1 MYQNWRE
8 MDSRAAIT
16 SSNCYPPVFGTATFW
31 DTRSLEVYPT
41 RSSVSPY
48 APITHQYPTYEHQY
62 LSQNDP
68 WSAFSSATNYN
79 SDVPNFKQ
87 NPAPYYQDFSE
98 QTIPFRPTN
107 SMPRGTERIYEI
119 LEEARRELMA
129 SNATDQGYRQSA
141 TSRFVGKQEAFDMES
156 PEGRMRFD
164 GTLPDDVS
172 STKAKKKANKTEK
185 GQQTPTAVNTK
196 TIEKYNDLLS
206 TPLPDDFN
214 LDTKQ
219 LCDAVL
225 KEMVIHEIS
234 QGILA
239 RRVINRSQGTL
250 SAILNKPKPWSFI
263 GAAGRQTF
271 VRLYNW
277 INLPEKKRLEIVNK
291 NTVWDVPEEKNEKKC
306 DKRKRKS
313 TDEPSTTKRARI
325 EFTNVQ
331 RQVLEAIYE
340 KTDRPTADVIQM
352 IAEKLDL
359 DETTVSNY
367 FQNTRTRNKAKADI
381 EKGH

>member
-8 MDSRAAIT
+8 MDSRAAMM
-16 SSNCYPPVFGTATFW
+16 SSNCYPPDFGTATFW
-31 DTRSLEVYPT
+31 DTGSLEVYPT

-48 APITHQYPTYEHQY
+48 APIAHQYPTYEHQY
-62 LSQNDP
+62 LNNNDP
-68 WSAFSSATNYN
+68 WTAFSSTTNYN

-87 NPAPYYQDFSE
+87 NPAPYYQDSSE
-98 QTIPFRPTN
+98 PSIPFRPTN
-107 SMPRGTERIYEI
+107 SMPRGTERIYDI
-119 LEEARRELMA
+119 LEEARRELMV
-129 SNATDQGYRQSA
+129 SNATVDQGYKQSG
-141 TSRFVGKQEAFDMES
+141 FVREQEASEMVT
-156 PEGRMRFD
+156 PEGRMIFD
-164 GTLPDDVS
+164 GTLPDDVP
-172 STKAKKKANKTEK
+172 STKAKKKGNKTEK
-185 GQQTPTAVNTK
+185 AQQTRSAVDTK
-196 TIEKYNDLLS
+196 TIEKYNDLLKK
-206 TPLPDDFN
+206 PLPDDFI

-219 LCDAVL
+219 LCDAIL
-225 KEMVIHEIS
+225 KEMEIHEIS
-234 QGILA
+234 QGILG

-291 NTVWDVPEEKNEKKC
+291 NTVWDAPEEKEKKC

-313 TDEPSTTKRARI
+313 TDESSTTKRART

-340 KTDRPTADVIQM
+340 KTDRPTADIIQM
-352 IAEKLDL
+352 IAEKLNL